1 MENNT
6 DLFLSLCL
14 LLVAVTIVVIIEG
27 MGL

>member
-6 DLFLSLCL
+6 DLFLTVFL
-14 LLVAVTIVVIIEG
+14 LIVAVTIVVIIEG